1 MTPRIRS
8 AARGLG
14 AALAVGLSAALVS
27 SCAADGI
34 YSIPLPGGADVGDH
48 PIHID
53 IQFDDVLD
61 LVPQSAVKV
70 EGVPVGRVEEI
81 TIGKD
86 QWTATVRTVVNASVD
101 LPANA
106 RAEVR
111 QSNLLGEKF
120 IELSEPAADPD
131 SKKLGNGSVIPVDR
145 TRHATEI
152 EQVLG
157 ALSLL
162 LNGGGVAQLQPIVT
176 ELNKTLGGREGRV
189 RSLIEQANILIDGLN
204 KQVDD
209 ITRALDGL
217 DLLSSRVSRQTVQI
231 GKILDELPRGIK
243 ILAEQRP
250 QLVGLLAQ
258 LDRLG
263 EVGFDVLNT
272 SKDDLIRDLSSLRP
286 TLQEL
291 GRSAPD
297 LVTALP
303 LVPTYPFP
311 DSSLEATF
319 GGQVNTWLSVDQ
331 QIGVTLSNLGVGKPD
346 PVYIPPVGPP
356 VPVNPT
362 NPYYN
367 GNGPRPGWPTV
378 SILPLP
384 PNMAQPPAHGVPPNP
399 VGALLEQLGVGG
411 GIGQR
416 TEGGPR

>member
-1 MTPRIRS
+1 M
-8 AARGLG
+8 G
-14 AALAVGLSAALVS
+14 AALALGLSAALVT

-34 YSIPLPGGADVGDH
+34 YSVPLPGGADVGEH

-70 EGVPVGRVEEI
+70 DGVPVGRVEEI

-86 QWTATVRTVVNASVD
+86 QWTATVRTVVQSSVD

-120 IELSEPAADPD
+120 IELSRPAADPD
-131 SKKLGNGSVIPVDR
+131 SRRLSNGSVIPIDR

-176 ELNKTLGGREGRV
+176 ELNKTFGGREDRV
-189 RSLIEQANILIDGLN
+189 RSLIEQANTLINGLN
-204 KQVDD
+204 DQVDD

-217 DLLSSRVSRQTVQI
+217 DVLSSRVSTQTEQI
-231 GKILDELPRGIK
+231 GKILEQLPQGIK
-243 ILAEQRP
+243 ILEEQRP
-250 QLVGLLAQ
+250 QLIGLLAQ

-263 EVGFDVLNT
+263 QAGFDVLNT
-272 SKDDLIRDLSSLRP
+272 SKDDLIRDLTSLRP

-297 LVTALP
+297 LVSAFP
-303 LVPTYPFP
+303 LIPTYPFP
-311 DSSLEATF
+311 DSALESTF

-362 NPYYN
+362 NPYYG

-384 PNMAQPPAHGVPPNP
+384 PLMAQPPAPGVPAGP
-399 VGALLEQLGVGG
+399 VGAILEQLGVGG
-411 GIGQR
+411 GTQQSVGS
-416 TEGGPR
+416 GPR

>member
-1 MTPRIRS
+1 MV
-8 AARGLG
+8 L
-14 AALAVGLSAALVS
+14 GLSAALVT

-70 EGVPVGRVEEI
+70 EGVPVGRIEEI

-86 QWTATVRTVVNASVD
+86 QWTATVRAVVNASVD

-106 RAEVR
+106 HAEVR

-120 IELSEPAADPD
+120 IELSGPATDPD
-131 SKKLGNGSVIPVDR
+131 SAKLGNGSVIPVDR
-145 TRHATEI
+145 TRHATEV

-162 LNGGGVAQLQPIVT
+162 LNGGGIAQLQPIVT
-176 ELNKTLGGREGRV
+176 ELNNTFGGREDRV
-189 RSLIEQANILIDGLN
+189 RSLLEQANTLIDGLN

-217 DLLSSRVSRQTVQI
+217 DVLSNRVSRQTEQI
-231 GKILDELPRGIK
+231 GKILDELPQGIA

-263 EVGFDVLNT
+263 QAGLDVLNT
-272 SKDDLIRDLSSLRP
+272 SKDDLIRDLTSLRP

-303 LVPTYPFP
+303 LIPTYPFP
-311 DSSLEATF
+311 DSALESTF
-319 GGQVNTWLSVDQ
+319 GGQVNTWLSVDL
-331 QIGVTLSNLGVGKPD
+331 QIGATLSNLGVGKPD
-346 PVYIPPVGPP
+346 PVYIPPIGPP
-356 VPVNPT
+356 VPVNPA

-384 PNMAQPPAHGVPPNP
+384 PLMAPLPALGVPPNP
-399 VGALLEQLGVGG
+399 VDAILEQLGVGG
-411 GIGQR
+411 GTHQE

>member
-1 MTPRIRS
+1 MAGGIRG
-8 AARGLG
+8 AARGFG
-14 AALAVGLSAALVS
+14 VAVIVAATTALVG
-27 SCAADGI
+27 SCASNGI
-34 YSIPLPGGADVGDH
+34 YSVPLPGGADVGEH
-48 PIHID
+48 PMTID

-81 TIGKD
+81 TLGRD
-86 QWTATVRTVVNASVD
+86 QWTASVRTLVNSSVD

-131 SKKLGNGSVIPVDR
+131 PNKLTDGSVIPVEH

-157 ALSLL
+157 AMSLL

-176 ELNKTLGGREGRV
+176 ELNKTLGGREDKV
-189 RSLIEQANILIDGLN
+189 RSLIEQANILIAGLDA
-204 KQVDD
+204 QVDD
-209 ITRALDGL
+209 ITRAIDGL
-217 DLLSSRVSRQTVQI
+217 ATLSSRVSAQTDQI
-231 GKILDELPRGIK
+231 GKILDELPEGIK
-243 ILAEQRP
+243 ILNEQRP
-250 QLVGLLAQ
+250 ELISLLTQ
-258 LDRLG
+258 LDRVG
-263 EVGFDVLNT
+263 EAGFDVLNT
-272 SKDDLIRDLSSLRP
+272 SKNDLIVGLTALRP

-291 GRSAPD
+291 GRAAPD

-311 DSSLEATF
+311 DATLEGTF

-331 QIGVTLSNLGVGKPD
+331 QIGVTLSNLGVGKGD
-346 PVYIPPVGPP
+346 PVYIPPVGRP

-362 NPYYN
+362 NPYYG
-367 GNGPRPGWPTV
+367 GNGPRPGWPTI
-378 SILPLP
+378 SLFPLP
-384 PNMAQPPAHGVPPNP
+384 PTMAAVPPLGVPEVPNP
-399 VGALLEQLGVGG
+399 LGPLLEQFGVGG
-411 GIGQR
+411 EGGQR
-416 TEGGPR
+416 